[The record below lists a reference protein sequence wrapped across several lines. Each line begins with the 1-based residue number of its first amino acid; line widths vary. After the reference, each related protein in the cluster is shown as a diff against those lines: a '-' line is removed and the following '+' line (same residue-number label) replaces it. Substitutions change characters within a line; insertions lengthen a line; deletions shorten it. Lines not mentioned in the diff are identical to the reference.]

1 MKLKEVCQKTG
12 LSRKTIRLYEEKGLI
27 VPRKEQRNGR
37 EYREYTEIDLQM
49 LKTIALLRRA
59 WFTMD
64 EIRRM
69 QEDSESIEVIFLNYR
84 QWLQKQKQD
93 LDILIAVAER
103 VEPEKVETIGQLTE
117 QMAVA
122 ASRLPLPKYDVMPHF
137 LYLDKMEEGIKPMKD
152 KKVKENWQAP
162 LEDGMSDS
170 RIYRQFVASSSK
182 IKSDDLAVAFGQA
195 QDAMEMIREDK
206 HGLVQEE
213 PIGDAPAMT
222 AGKIITFLL
231 AAFFGV
237 TAYILGNLGADR
249 TPVTVL
255 WVLFAVMAAL
265 RIGLGA
271 LARSI
276 RKEKKRMREA
286 EKR

>member
-1 MKLKEVCQKTG
+1 
-12 LSRKTIRLYEEKGLI
+12 
-27 VPRKEQRNGR
+27 
-37 EYREYTEIDLQM
+37 
-49 LKTIALLRRA
+49 
-59 WFTMD
+59 
-64 EIRRM
+64 
-69 QEDSESIEVIFLNYR
+69 
-84 QWLQKQKQD
+84 
-93 LDILIAVAER
+93 
-103 VEPEKVETIGQLTE
+103 
-117 QMAVA
+117 
-122 ASRLPLPKYDVMPHF
+122 
-137 LYLDKMEEGIKPMKD
+137 MKD
-152 KKVKENWQAP
+152 KKENWQAP
-162 LEDGMSDS
+162 LEEGMSDS

-182 IKSDDLAVAFGQA
+182 TKSDDLAVAFGQA
-195 QDAMEMIREDK
+195 QDAMEMLREDK

-222 AGKIITFLL
+222 AGKIITLLL

-237 TAYILGNLGADR
+237 SAYILGDLGADR

-255 WVLFAVMAAL
+255 WALFAVLAAL